1 MRILK
6 EDGEEAKKN
15 ELGRVVCKLPLP
27 PGTMSTLYKGN
38 ERFIKTY
45 FQSFSGYYDT
55 CDAGII
61 GKSLSEELTQYM
73 TIDCSL
79 IYQFNTWKLQAQN
92 MGRTNYAHTMF
103 SPCFERVVFMY
114 VYCLVYLLPRL

>member
-45 FQSFSGYYDT
+45 FQKFPGYYDT

-61 GKSLSEELTQYM
+61 DNQGYVHILARDDDVINVAGHRLSTSALEE
-73 TIDCSL
+73 
-79 IYQFNTWKLQAQN
+79 
-92 MGRTNYAHTMF
+92 
-103 SPCFERVVFMY
+103 VVLKVSIKAFKI
-114 VYCLVYLLPRL
+114 VSRCK

>member
-1 MRILK
+1 VRILK

-45 FQSFSGYYDT
+45 FQKFPGYYDT

-61 GKSLSEELTQYM
+61 DNQGYVHILARDDDVINVAGHRLSTSALEEVVLKVSITIKKILIAYKS
-73 TIDCSL
+73 
-79 IYQFNTWKLQAQN
+79 
-92 MGRTNYAHTMF
+92 
-103 SPCFERVVFMY
+103 V
-114 VYCLVYLLPRL
+114 